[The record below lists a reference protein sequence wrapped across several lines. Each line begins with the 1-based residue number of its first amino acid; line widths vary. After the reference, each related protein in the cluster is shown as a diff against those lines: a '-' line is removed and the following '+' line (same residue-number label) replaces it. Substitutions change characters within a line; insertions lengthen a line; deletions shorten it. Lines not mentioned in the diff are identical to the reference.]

1 MSKNRNSPWLRTL
14 VFFGGLAAVTGA
26 YTRFQPDVGDARAR
40 IQDATLTLRSDEIA
54 FASLAG
60 MRSERAR
67 LLQRYGLAFK
77 VDPEAQV
84 MRELAAAVRR
94 HGVTFASTQA
104 TAAVRSPDSPSG
116 RRSEFEDVHLNL
128 ELQGTYRSVLLVI
141 DELPRDCE
149 LARVE
154 SATLHRTGRELGAEV
169 SLAVLRLA
177 GG

>member
-1 MSKNRNSPWLRTL
+1 MRKDGSSPWLRTL
-14 VFFGGLAAVTGA
+14 VFFGGVAAITGA
-26 YTRFQPDVGDARAR
+26 YARFQPDIADTRAR
-40 IQDATLTLRSDEIA
+40 IQDATLTLRSDEVA
-54 FASLAG
+54 FASLAKT
-60 MRSERAR
+60 RSERAT
-67 LLQRYGLAFK
+67 LLQRYGLAFRI
-77 VDPEAQV
+77 DPEAQV

-104 TAAVRSPDSPSG
+104 TATVRSPDSPSG

-154 SATLHRTGRELGAEV
+154 SATLHRIGRELGAEV
-169 SLAVLRLA
+169 SLAVLRFA